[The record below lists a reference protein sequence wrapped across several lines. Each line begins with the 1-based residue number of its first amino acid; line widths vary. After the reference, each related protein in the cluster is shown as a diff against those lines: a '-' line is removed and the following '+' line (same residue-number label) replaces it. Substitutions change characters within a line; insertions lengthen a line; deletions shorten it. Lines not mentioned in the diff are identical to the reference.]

1 MLRAL
6 GSGLI
11 MDFALYANIKLLPQ
25 SYDKALDPLWNQWFF
40 STSVS
45 YEGILGHYK
54 SVLILLTSLRF
65 FFFCYPKDIMLQS
78 VQIIVLSI
86 TSAGI
91 LPRNY

>member
-25 SYDKALDPLWNQWFF
+25 SYDKALDPLWNQRVF

-54 SVLILLTSLRF
+54 SVLTLLTSLR